1 MEVIYLIALEIS
13 VILGVL
19 KFFSLELGIF
29 FSLIFILGVFI
40 FNERKN
46 IFLLLLPILFLI
58 RAFFLFTSSTN
69 IGDTKIFLISLYE
82 GRGKIEKIGNR
93 YPLTNSYLYISNKS
107 NGRYEI
113 AGKIEKIDKKYGNDY
128 YKIEVEK
135 ISSLPQ
141 NSINRYFEKRSER
154 FLKNSSYD
162 MKRVYEAV
170 ILGKGYRLT
179 QEMREKFNYIGI
191 SHLMALSGFHI
202 GLVISLISFLLP
214 TKLPLKKR
222 GRNIFLLGALTL
234 YYLGIEHSPSL
245 DRAYI
250 MGAIYLLGKILDE
263 NIELIKS
270 LTVSYVFSLIIN
282 PATVNTIS
290 FQLSYGA
297 VFAIAGIFPYI
308 KTKIYKG
315 KSKIVDG
322 ILLTLSIQF
331 FLTPLL
337 IQEFGVIQI
346 LSFITNTVVVPVGS
360 LFISLGFIGLLL
372 ENFSL
377 GFLISPILKLVFK
390 IFFTLVDFFNT
401 IPFMSIKYK
410 NESFII
416 PLFYLVVI
424 GGVFILKFRK
434 DYKKDEKIYK
444 RTKISQ

>member
-13 VILGVL
+13 IILGAL
-19 KFFSLELGIF
+19 KLFSLELGIF
-29 FSLIFILGVFI
+29 FSLILVLGIFI
-40 FNERKN
+40 FNREKN

-58 RAFFLFTSSTN
+58 RAFFLFNSSNN
-69 IGDTKIFLISLYE
+69 IGDIKIFQISLYE
-82 GRGKIEKIGNR
+82 GRGKIEKIDNR
-93 YPLTNSYLYISNKS
+93 YPLNNSYLYLSNKS
-107 NGRYEI
+107 NGKYEVI
-113 AGKIEKIDKKYGNDY
+113 GEIKEINKKYGNEYLD
-128 YKIEVEK
+128 IQVEK
-135 ISSLPQ
+135 ITSLPQ
-141 NSINRYFEKRSER
+141 NNIHRYFQKKSETLLR
-154 FLKNSSYD
+154 NSDYD
-162 MKRVYEAV
+162 MKRIYEAV

-202 GLVISLISFLLP
+202 GLVISIISFLIP

-222 GRNIFLLGALTL
+222 GRNIFLLITLTL

-263 NIELIKS
+263 NTELLKT
-270 LTVSYVFSLIIN
+270 LTVSYVLSLIIN
-282 PATVNTIS
+282 PASINSIS
-290 FQLSYGA
+290 FQLSYGG
-297 VFAIAGIFPYI
+297 VFIIAGIFPYI

-337 IQEFGVIQI
+337 IQEFGVIQL
-346 LSFITNTVVVPVGS
+346 LSFITNMIVVPVGS

-377 GFLISPILKLVFK
+377 GFLITPILNIVFK
-390 IFFTLVDFFNT
+390 LFFILVDFFNT

-410 NESFII
+410 NESKLITI
-416 PLFYLVVI
+416 FYIFLI
-424 GGVFILKFRK
+424 AGVFILKFRK